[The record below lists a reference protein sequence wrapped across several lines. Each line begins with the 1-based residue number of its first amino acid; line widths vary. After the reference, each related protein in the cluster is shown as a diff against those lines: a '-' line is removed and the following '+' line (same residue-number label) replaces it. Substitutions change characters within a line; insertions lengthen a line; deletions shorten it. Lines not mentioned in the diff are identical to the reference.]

1 MPIVPP
7 RLRSR
12 SIAAAGVAAVLALVV
27 AAAVALAATRA
38 VSIAGFAFSPAS
50 ITINAGD
57 RVTWTNTDSVA
68 HTATATSGAFDTGNI
83 DQGQSATVRFTQPG
97 TYSYVCTPH
106 PSMTGTIRV
115 RAASG
120 GGNPTDPPTD
130 TIAPGIPA
138 DPGSGTPPWLA
149 LAAAGVLLILFTM
162 SPPRR
167 RRSG

>member
-1 MPIVPP
+1 MPISPP
-7 RLRSR
+7 RLRAR
-12 SIAAAGVAAVLALVV
+12 SIAAAFVAAVLALVV
-27 AAAVALAATRA
+27 VAAVAVAATRA
-38 VSIAGFAFSPAS
+38 VSIAGFAFSPTS
-50 ITINAGD
+50 ITINVGD
-57 RVTWTNTDSVA
+57 RVTWTNTDAVA

-106 PSMTGTIRV
+106 PSMTGTITV

-130 TIAPGIPA
+130 TIAPGMPA
-138 DPGSGTPPWLA
+138 DPGSGARPWLA
-149 LAAAGVLLILFTM
+149 LAAAGSLLILFTI
-162 SPPRR
+162 PRPRR

>member
-1 MPIVPP
+1 MPISPP
-7 RLRSR
+7 RLRTR
-12 SIAAAGVAAVLALVV
+12 SIAAACVATVLGLVV
-27 AAAVALAATRA
+27 VATVALAATRA
-38 VSIAGFAFSPAS
+38 VSIADFAFSPAS
-50 ITINAGD
+50 ITINVGD
-57 RVTWTNTDSVA
+57 RVTWTNTDAVA

-83 DQGQSATVRFTQPG
+83 DQGESATIRFTQPG

-138 DPGSGTPPWLA
+138 DSGSGAPPWLV
-149 LAAAGVLLILFTM
+149 LAAAGVLLILFTIPR
-162 SPPRR
+162 SRR